1 MPKLRKLILCM
12 YIWYSAVVYDEFL
25 EEFLQ
30 SGRELQIWR
39 KVVLGARNNNFR
51 RGATWNN
58 NRGGGKGGGGREI
71 WVNLPLRA
79 SAWKRRWKWRRSF
92 SCYVS
97 RLKMKNI
104 QKKKIVRVSLLLIT
118 LFTMLNTICL
128 GYAQGEKCQWIN
140 QRQERCRSETK
151 KVASETKL
159 SSKWKMFLQD
169 TTNKESYFLFW
180 LKK

>member
-1 MPKLRKLILCM
+1 M
-12 YIWYSAVVYDEFL
+12 VYDEFL
-25 EEFLQ
+25 EKFLQ
-30 SGRELQIWR
+30 SGRELQICAKLFW
-39 KVVLGARNNNFR
+39 VQGTTTLEGVARE
-51 RGATWNN
+51 TTI
-58 NRGGGKGGGGREI
+58 GGRKGGGGCEI
-71 WVNLPLRA
+71 WVNLPLHT